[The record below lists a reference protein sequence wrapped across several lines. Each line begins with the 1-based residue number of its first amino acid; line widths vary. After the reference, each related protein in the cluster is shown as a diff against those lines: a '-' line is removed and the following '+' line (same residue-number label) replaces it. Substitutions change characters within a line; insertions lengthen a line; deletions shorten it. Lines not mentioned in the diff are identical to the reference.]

1 MSAQAGLPPG
11 LHPLL
16 APLAFLVGSWRGE
29 GVGGYPDIDD
39 FPYAQE
45 LSFVPLPGK
54 PALGYSSRT
63 WRPDTSEPL
72 ATEVGFWRMAGPD
85 DARVVELML
94 AHPFGIVEVYVGS
107 VVGSLA
113 GSVTGPKIEL
123 TSNVTVRTATARQ
136 VERSERLY
144 GMVDGDLAYAVDMA
158 AEGHPLTPHLSARLS
173 RA

>member
-1 MSAQAGLPPG
+1 VTSDPVTTDGAPPNG
-11 LHPLL
+11 LHPSL
-16 APLAFLVGSWRGE
+16 APLGFLVGTWRGE
-29 GVGGYPDIDD
+29 GVGGYPGIDD

-54 PALGYSSRT
+54 PAMGYSSRT
-63 WRPDTSEPL
+63 WRPDTSMPL

-85 DARVVELML
+85 DDRVVELML

-107 VVGSLA
+107 VRG
-113 GSVTGPKIEL
+113 TTIEL

-144 GMVDGDLAYAVDMA
+144 GMVEGDLAYAVDMA

-173 RA
+173 RS